1 MEEARAFSP
10 GHITGFFQ
18 IWDQPNDPLL
28 KGSKGAGVSIT
39 RGVTTEVRIEK
50 SAKDSVKILTKDSA
64 ANSALVSKRV
74 VSALLSQIEQSYR
87 VLVEHDVKVPIGC
100 GFGSSGAGA
109 LSLALALNDVL
120 SLDLSRLETAQIAH
134 VAEVECKTGL
144 GTVIDEA
151 FGGLQ
156 IRVRPGAPD
165 IGEVKSI
172 PINEDHTVA
181 CLSFGPIRTAKIL
194 TSESFR
200 QRINELGGD
209 LVDGLARQPS
219 ISNFMEFSRKF
230 AEHVGLVSNRLR
242 KVLRE
247 ADSAGLRCS
256 MAMLGETVFSIV
268 KREQV
273 EEIHEIFSKHAPS
286 ERNVIIADVDFE
298 GARLL

>member
-18 IWDQPNDPLL
+18 IWDQPDDPLL
-28 KGSKGAGVSIT
+28 KGSRGAGVSIT
-39 RGVTTEVRIEK
+39 RGVTTEVIVEK
-50 SAKDSVKILTKDSA
+50 SARNSVKILTKGSA
-64 ANSALVSKRV
+64 TNSALVSKRV
-74 VSALLSQIEQSYR
+74 VNAFLSQIEQSYR

-156 IRVRPGAPD
+156 IRVKPGAPD
-165 IGEVKSI
+165 IGKVKSI
-172 PINEDHTVA
+172 PINEDHAVA
-181 CLSFGPIRTAKIL
+181 CLSFCSIHTAKIL
-194 TSESFR
+194 TSETFR

-209 LVDGLARQPS
+209 LVDGLTRQPS

-247 ADSAGLRCS
+247 ADGAGLRCS

-268 KREQV
+268 KRDQV

-286 ERNVIIADVDFE
+286 ERHVIIADVDFE